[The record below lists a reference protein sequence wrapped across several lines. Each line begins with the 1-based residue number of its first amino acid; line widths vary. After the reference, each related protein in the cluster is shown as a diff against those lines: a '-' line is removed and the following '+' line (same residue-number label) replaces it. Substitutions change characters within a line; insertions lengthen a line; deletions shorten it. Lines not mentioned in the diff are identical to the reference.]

1 MKLQI
6 GALIFVWNVVLA
18 CSSASYMQ
26 HYFTVQLYT
35 TWHHPGLSFVHET
48 SLTFRW
54 LTMIANCH
62 VLTTALLTRGPW
74 EKLEGP
80 RGHSRLPIFPL

>member
-1 MKLQI
+1 MLS
-6 GALIFVWNVVLA
+6 LTSSTHVR
-18 CSSASYMQ
+18 SSASDMQ

-35 TWHHPGLSFVHET
+35 IWRHPGLCFVYET

-74 EKLEGP
+74 EKGNVHLGF
-80 RGHSRLPIFPL
+80 GK